1 MCRTRIQKNSRT
13 LQNRACLTGSGSYCN
28 LECFTIH
35 ADFVFSN
42 GTSERSLLL
51 PVYSTLQYRTVQYH
65 TTVYRFANLLF
76 LSCFRCAQW
85 RAGGTVY
92 PKTAPGRHTHTHTPT
107 HTHTHSH
114 THTHTLT
121 LTLHSSVQEQTFF
134 CLRDGGDYLPVYRS
148 QGTAIFYYCRRPVS
162 RI

>member
-51 PVYSTLQYRTVQYH
+51 QVYSTLQYSTG
-65 TTVYRFANLLF
+65 TTLSTGLLTF
-76 LSCFRCAQW
+76 CFCPVSDVPSGEQEELFIRKLRQ
-85 RAGGTVY
+85 GGI
-92 PKTAPGRHTHTHTPT
+92 PT
-107 HTHTHSH
+107 HTHPHTHTH

-121 LTLHSSVQEQTFF
+121 HSLSHFTVQFRSKLFF
-134 CLRDGGDYLPVYRS
+134 V
-148 QGTAIFYYCRRPVS
+148 
-162 RI
+162 